1 MIKGLTTEEKKLQ
14 RERERERERES
25 WTVRE
30 AKAQSDS
37 DATQPCCQQ
46 NSSITPAQQR
56 Q

>member
-1 MIKGLTTEEKKLQ
+1 VCDKRIEDRRKKVIQKGMK
-14 RERERERERES
+14 RES

-30 AKAQSDS
+30 AEAQSDS

-46 NSSITPAQQR
+46 NSSIIPEEQR